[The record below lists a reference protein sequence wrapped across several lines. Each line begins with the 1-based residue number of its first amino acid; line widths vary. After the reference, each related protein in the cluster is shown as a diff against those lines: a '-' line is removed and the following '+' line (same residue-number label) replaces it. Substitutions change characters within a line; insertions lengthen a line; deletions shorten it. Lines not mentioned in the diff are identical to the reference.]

1 MTSRSRSTIPVA
13 ILCFLTLTIQS
24 YPMEVRKEWGEV
36 PPEIWAMTKF
46 PQDTL
51 ADAVKI
57 FDFGEMQVSAL
68 NNFTME
74 LKRHFQIKILK
85 KSGIQQADI
94 EIPYWY
100 KDDIT
105 DVRAQTIL
113 PNGDKIKLKGK
124 NVFDEEHEKFYH
136 RKTFAIPSAV
146 VGCVLEVEYTLY
158 GEGVH
163 QLDPWV
169 FQDKIPT
176 VESQLT
182 LQIAPGFLYNVML
195 RNNTGGKIQESR
207 ENYLDI
213 NYQGKQMVRYFYRG
227 ENLPAVKE
235 EPFISSL
242 SNYRAV
248 ADFQIISYSD
258 GYNTYKF
265 IKDLKTLCKEL
276 REWSFDEYLEPTSKV
291 KKLVETIVQG
301 NDLEALKIRKLYEF
315 ARDGLYKESW
325 DNGPY
330 PKKNQNE
337 ILEQKKATDSERN
350 LLLMAMLT
358 AAGFNANPV
367 LISTRDHGRAYSDI
381 PILRQYNRTLVAVQT
396 GNSARLLD
404 ASDRFLAFGRLPAY
418 DLVDFALEVQKDDS
432 HVLSINNSDFSYKDE
447 IKSTIQI
454 TPEGDAKGQSEL
466 GFFGYAS
473 ARKNRELDRA
483 KDMTKFFTETL
494 YPDIKKLTMTKYDST
509 LHASA
514 SDTLSTRFAFEIKGA
529 AEKVENEFY
538 LKPFWFNAE
547 NKNVFVSEERGFPVE
562 FNMRSQSAEYNE
574 IELPNGYELVEKP
587 DNRAIGN
594 ADVGYYRTIEVLSQ
608 SPLKLLCSRK
618 FLIKTLEVPEKGYA
632 ELKGLFAKIVDAD
645 QEPIVFRM
653 KTQPP
658 R

>member
-1 MTSRSRSTIPVA
+1 
-13 ILCFLTLTIQS
+13 
-24 YPMEVRKEWGEV
+24 MEIRKEWGEV
-36 PPEIWAMTKF
+36 PPEIWSMTSYPK
-46 PQDTL
+46 DTS

-57 FDFGEMQVSAL
+57 FDFGEMQVSTL
-68 NNFTME
+68 NDFTME
-74 LKRHFQIKILK
+74 FKRHFQIKILK

-100 KDDIT
+100 EDTVT
-105 DVRAQTIL
+105 DVRAQTML

-124 NVFDEEHEKFYH
+124 NVFDEAHEKFYH
-136 RKTFAIPSAV
+136 RKTFAIPAAE

-158 GEGVH
+158 SKGVH
-163 QLDPWV
+163 HLEPWK
-169 FQDKIPT
+169 FQDEIPT
-176 VESQLT
+176 IESQLT

-195 RNNTGGKIQESR
+195 RNNNGGKIQESQ

-227 ENLPAVKE
+227 ENLPAIKD

-248 ADFQIISYSD
+248 AAFQIISYTD
-258 GYNTYKF
+258 GDNTYKF

-276 REWSFDEYLEPTSKV
+276 RDEGPYKEFLKPSSKV
-291 KKLVETIVQG
+291 KKLVETITPESDQEV
-301 NDLEALKIRKLYEF
+301 LRIRKLYEF
-315 ARDGLYKESW
+315 ARDGLDEETSYS
-325 DNGPY
+325 GVY
-330 PKKNQNE
+330 PQKDQNE
-337 ILEQKKATDSERN
+337 IIEQKKATDSERN
-350 LLLMAMLT
+350 LLLLAMLT
-358 AAGFNANPV
+358 AAGFDANPV
-367 LISTRDHGRAYSDI
+367 LISTRGHGKAYAEI
-381 PILRQYNRTLVAVQT
+381 PMLQQYNRTIVAMHA
-396 GNSARLLD
+396 GNTTQLLD

-432 HVLSINNSDFSYKDE
+432 RVLSINNSDFSYKDE

-494 YPDIKKLTMTKYDST
+494 YPDIKKLTVTKYDST

-574 IELPNGYELVEKP
+574 IELPDGFELVEKP

-618 FLIKTLEVPEKGYA
+618 FLVKTLEVPEKGYA
-632 ELKGLFAKIVDAD
+632 GLKSLFAKIVDAD

-653 KTQPP
+653 KPQPSP
-658 R
+658 